1 MSIFQKDFCSISF
14 DSKIFEILFANRRQ
28 HLFMSVCNLYNFGA
42 FSFANPH
49 CTFYM
54 CFFIIYHAF
63 YMKKPIQSSGA
74 NRVFRRRI
82 SSNISSFITY
92 SCAALFSCK
101 TKSGSVPLSLPP
113 SLIAARGRQSLKN
126 LKYSHMRPICC
137 TFLYKKNGIP
147 PPESM
152 LIYSRAD
159 HARIIS
165 MPKSSI
171 FFTASAAAPLS
182 VTTFVMLLAGQV
194 VI

>member
-28 HLFMSVCNLYNFGA
+28 HLFMSVCNLYNYGA
-42 FSFANPH
+42 FSFVNPH

-54 CFFIIYHAF
+54 CFFIIYHVF

-82 SSNISSFITY
+82 SSSISSFITY

-113 SLIAARGRQSLKN
+113 SLIAARGRQSLKK

-137 TFLYKKNGIP
+137 TFLYKKTAYRRLNPCLSIP
-147 PPESM
+147 ALITPESFQC
-152 LIYSRAD
+152 
-159 HARIIS
+159 
-165 MPKSSI
+165 PNPP
-171 FFTASAAAPLS
+171 FFSQLPPRRRCRS
-182 VTTFVMLLAGQV
+182 QPS
-194 VI
+194 